1 MISKATIVG
10 LLASTAVLRSMA
22 AEPVDSLFSE
32 EYLQQVV
39 VTGTRSPKMLAKSP
53 VLTHVITAKD
63 IEKSDATNIRDLLQ
77 QVMPGVEF
85 SYSMNQMPH
94 MNFSGFSGQ
103 SMLILVDGERLAGE
117 TMEDVEG
124 IADLALKIEK
134 LYFDTMREIGSKPR
148 KPEITVSTS
157 MFIPKPFTP
166 FQWEDQNTKEE
177 FLEKQSRLRDLLR
190 KHRNI
195 RYIWH
200 DVETSCW
207 EGIYARGDRRLCPV
221 ILEGYKAGSIFDAW
235 DQFFDYGK
243 WHNNRVGNLRTF
255 SNFYAS

>member
-117 TMEDVEG
+117 TMEDVDFARLDMEQVDHIEIIKG
-124 IADLALKIEK
+124 AASALYGSNAAGGVINIITKK
-134 LYFDTMREIGSKPR
+134 TSKPFALNGTAQR
-148 KPEITVSTS
+148 VDHPPYGAGQLQRGERCQ
-157 MFIPKPFTP
+157 PGNARHL
-166 FQWEDQNTKEE
+166 DH
-177 FLEKQSRLRDLLR
+177 LRR
-190 KHRNI
+190 
-195 RYIWH
+195 
-200 DVETSCW
+200 
-207 EGIYARGDRRLCPV
+207 
-221 ILEGYKAGSIFDAW
+221 
-235 DQFFDYGK
+235 
-243 WHNNRVGNLRTF
+243 
-255 SNFYAS
+255 